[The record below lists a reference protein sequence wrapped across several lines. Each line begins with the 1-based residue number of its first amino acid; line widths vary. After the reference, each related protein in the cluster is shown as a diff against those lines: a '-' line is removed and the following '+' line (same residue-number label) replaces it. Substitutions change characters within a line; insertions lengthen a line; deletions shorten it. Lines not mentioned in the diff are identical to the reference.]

1 MSATE
6 KVRVGAVIK
15 FAPGTDVERAQAFLD
30 RLVERDIIQP
40 AVAHQYDGEYCG
52 PVWYIP

>member
-1 MSATE
+1 MNE
-6 KVRVGAVIK
+6 QMVGAVLVFK
-15 FAPGTDVERAQAFLD
+15 SDDVERVQEFLN

-40 AVAHQYDGEYCG
+40 ATAREFNPQYGG